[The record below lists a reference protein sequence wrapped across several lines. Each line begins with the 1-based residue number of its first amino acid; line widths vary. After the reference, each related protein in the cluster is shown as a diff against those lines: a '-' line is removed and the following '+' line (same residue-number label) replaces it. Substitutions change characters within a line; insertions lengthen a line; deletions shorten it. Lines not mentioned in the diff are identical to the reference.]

1 METGGLLGYPELDLD
16 TREEKEG
23 FTRSIKGRVSKS

>member
-1 METGGLLGYPELDLD
+1 MEAGRLLGYPELDLD

>member
-1 METGGLLGYPELDLD
+1 MEAGRVLGYPELELD

-23 FTRSIKGRVSKS
+23 FTRSFKGRVSKS